1 MELFE
6 FLIDPNYKLLLV
18 IPVAILYYALN
29 FLFGETEKVNVF
41 SHHKIKDMA
50 EIIEKINST
59 TDPIARAALY
69 LQFKIDHKNFLK
81 REFAIVPPRFRDIYL
96 LNKLTEYLSF
106 QEIKKLNKLKA
117 IIFDNKNDTFYITP
131 NSKILRKVITSF
143 ITFILLTLLAFL
155 VLIVFDKIIYLN
167 FEIKGS
173 IKIMRYFYETM
184 ISIFMLLMY
193 IKTLRSISLIIFL
206 KKDFP
211 KIIAKLPKNFNWK
224 CPIKN
229 NS

>member
-29 FLFGETEKVNVF
+29 FLFGETGKVNVF

-69 LQFKIDHKNFLK
+69 LQFKIDLKNFLK
-81 REFAIVPPRFRDIYL
+81 REFSIVPPRFRDIYL

-106 QEIKKLNKLKA
+106 QEIKKLNRLKA
-117 IIFDNKNDTFYITP
+117 VVFDNKKDTFYITP
-131 NSKILRKVITSF
+131 SSKILKKVITSF
-143 ITFILLTLLAFL
+143 ITFIFLILLAFL

-206 KKDFP
+206 KKDFL
-211 KIIAKLPKNFNWK
+211 KIIAKLPENFN
-224 CPIKN
+224 
-229 NS
+229 

>member
-1 MELFE
+1 M
-6 FLIDPNYKLLLV
+6 
-18 IPVAILYYALN
+18 
-29 FLFGETEKVNVF
+29 
-41 SHHKIKDMA
+41 
-50 EIIEKINST
+50 
-59 TDPIARAALY
+59 Y

-81 REFAIVPPRFRDIYL
+81 REFSIVPPRFRDIYL

-117 IIFDNKNDTFYITP
+117 IIFDNKNNTFYITP
-131 NSKILRKVITSF
+131 SSKILSKIITSF

-211 KIIAKLPKNFNWK
+211 KIIAKLPENFNWK
-224 CPIKN
+224 CPVRVN
-229 NS
+229 C